1 MRAWLVGGAV
11 IETGDGVLL
20 VQNQRRGGLLDW
32 TPPGGVIDHGEELL
46 DGLTREVAEETG
58 LQVGGWQGPLYEIEA
73 HAPGLGWTLR
83 VEAHQAVDVQGDLE
97 LADPDGIVVDA
108 CYVPCADCD
117 ERLAGS
123 PPVGAGATRRLAV
136 RALGR
141 DPPVPL
147 PDRGRRPARPADHP
161 AHLSGLVDDGR
172 STEPSGGDESILH
185 VDMDAFFVSAELLRR
200 PELRGKAVVVGG
212 TGDRGVV
219 AAASYEAR
227 RYGVHSAMPSTRAR
241 RLCPH
246 AVFLPGD
253 HAYYRE
259 VSAKVMDLLRSVT
272 PLVEPISLDEAFLDV
287 GGARRLFGSGEE
299 VAHRIRRQVVDDT
312 GLRCSVGVATVKFLA
327 KLASEAAK
335 PSAGLDGIQPGA
347 GVFVVRRGHE
357 LEFLRPLP
365 VTALWGVGPATLR
378 RLERH
383 GVRTVG
389 DLADLPVETVVG
401 ALGPAN
407 GHHLHDL
414 AHAIDPRAVEPDQQP
429 KSISHEETFARD
441 QHEASAL
448 HRELV
453 RMVDSVAARLRQH
466 GLAGR
471 TVTLKVRFGD
481 FTTVTRSA
489 TLDRAVDSAVD
500 ISRSGRCAAR
510 RDRPVAGGP
519 APGRRRERTG
529 RRADAPAQLRRR
541 RRPRLVGCRSGRGR
555 HPGPVRRP
563 GRRAGVDR
571 RTGWSPPQGTRRPAV
586 GTGRRSGRLT
596 RGSGRTR
603 GRRITDA

>member
-1 MRAWLVGGAV
+1 M
-11 IETGDGVLL
+11 
-20 VQNQRRGGLLDW
+20 
-32 TPPGGVIDHGEELL
+32 
-46 DGLTREVAEETG
+46 
-58 LQVGGWQGPLYEIEA
+58 
-73 HAPGLGWTLR
+73 
-83 VEAHQAVDVQGDLE
+83 
-97 LADPDGIVVDA
+97 
-108 CYVPCADCD
+108 
-117 ERLAGS
+117 
-123 PPVGAGATRRLAV
+123 
-136 RALGR
+136 
-141 DPPVPL
+141 
-147 PDRGRRPARPADHP
+147 
-161 AHLSGLVDDGR
+161 DDGP

-227 RYGVHSAMPSTRAR
+227 RYGVQSAMPSTRAR

-253 HAYYRE
+253 HAYYRD
-259 VSAKVMDLLRSVT
+259 VSAKVMDLLRSLT

-287 GGARRLFGSGEE
+287 GGARRLFGSAEE

-389 DLADLPVETVVG
+389 DLADLPLETVVA
-401 ALGPAN
+401 ALGTAN

-429 KSISHEETFARD
+429 KSISHEETFAHD
-441 QHEASAL
+441 LHDASAL

-453 RMVDSVAARLRQH
+453 RMVDSVAGRLRQH
-466 GLAGR
+466 ELAGR

-481 FTTVTRSA
+481 FTTITRSA
-489 TLDRAVDSAVD
+489 TLDRPVDSAVE
-500 ISRSGRCAAR
+500 ISRA
-510 RDRPVAGGP
+510 
-519 APGRRRERTG
+519 
-529 RRADAPAQLRRR
+529 ADALLDTIDPS
-541 RRPRLVGCRSGRGR
+541 PGVRLLGVGVSGL
-555 HPGPVRRP
+555 
-563 GRRAGVDR
+563 AD
-571 RTGWSPPQGTRRPAV
+571 
-586 GTGRRSGRLT
+586 
-596 RGSGRTR
+596 GRTR
-603 GRRITDA
+603 QLSFDDAVGPDWTAADRAVDAIRARFGDRAVGPASIAGPGGLRRKEPGAQQWGPHADRPD